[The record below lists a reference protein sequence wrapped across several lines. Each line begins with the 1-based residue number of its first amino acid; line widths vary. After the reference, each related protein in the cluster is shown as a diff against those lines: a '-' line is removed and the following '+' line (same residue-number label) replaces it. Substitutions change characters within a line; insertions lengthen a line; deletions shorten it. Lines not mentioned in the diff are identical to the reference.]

1 MCPPKSAQTHSKT
14 AETPPKIGNV
24 SKSES
29 IEEKE
34 DIDSD
39 YYPEVILEN
48 LEREYDETHNPH
60 RKDKKAKGHESGE
73 ELTDESEDGDIDL
86 NYDWGKPKK
95 STKAQSEDSLN
106 ECESEGSGDSE
117 ELEVAKYQKYVYKNE
132 QPMLSIEKKKK
143 NGNIG
148 RKAIDWDEDDF
159 DSDSFRFCK
168 VDMVGIGH
176 WTTTQ
181 RKTTQ
186 KFVPA
191 QLARHGLE

>member
-1 MCPPKSAQTHSKT
+1 M
-14 AETPPKIGNV
+14 
-24 SKSES
+24 
-29 IEEKE
+29 
-34 DIDSD
+34 
-39 YYPEVILEN
+39 
-48 LEREYDETHNPH
+48 
-60 RKDKKAKGHESGE
+60 
-73 ELTDESEDGDIDL
+73 TDESEDGDIDL

-168 VDMVGIGH
+168 VDMVGQGCGRRARGDAH
-176 WTTTQ
+176 WTLDNDTKKDDT
-181 RKTTQ
+181 KVCTS
-186 KFVPA
+186 PA
-191 QLARHGLE
+191 GTPRLE